1 MQERIKAQGIEVV
14 VYEPTLETNDFF
26 NSRVIKDLDEFK
38 KISDVIIVNRL
49 DSNLDDVKDKM
60 DQVIEQYENGE
71 GFVAE
76 NKNNYIKLALRELR
90 QFNSAVRQQK
100 SENHNMLDSS
110 EVDNNGKY

>member
-1 MQERIKAQGIEVV
+1 MIQ
-14 VYEPTLETNDFF
+14 PN
-26 NSRVIKDLDEFK
+26 
-38 KISDVIIVNRL
+38 NRK
-49 DSNLDDVKDKM
+49 SNANKVL
-60 DQVIEQYENGE
+60 EQYEKGE

-76 NKNNYIKLALRELR
+76 NKNNYIKLALRELK